1 LYKKEFSSHGY
12 QNMTILLLLQYVI
25 VTMIAL
31 WLGAALLQRLQ
42 LSLAKSPGLG
52 GHLRWAKRITSMIR
66 GYSYSENQWLSIDG
80 APTHI
85 AEKRKAAFLA
95 LSQTLRER
103 SPNSLADTAQAKKM
117 LSDLQL
123 TSRYRVPFQFREVVE
138 KNLTTGSFY
147 KETHGV
153 WLTDLD
159 GQTFIDV
166 SGSYGVNLF
175 GQDFYKACIREG
187 SDTVQALG
195 PQLGGYH
202 PCLLDN
208 ARRITELSGMDEV
221 TFHMSGTEAVMQAV
235 RVARYHTRRNKIVR
249 FTSAY
254 HGWWDDVQPGPGNPM
269 PPSPDT
275 LTLRDMHQ
283 NTLRVLRRRRD
294 IACVLIN
301 PIQAMHPNRA
311 APTDSMLVDGSR
323 HAHYD
328 REAYT
333 AWLTAVREVCTE
345 RGIVLIFDEVFMG
358 FRLAKG
364 GAQEYFGIHADMVTY
379 GKTLGGGL
387 PIGVLC
393 GKADLMKRFRD
404 NSPADLCFSRG
415 TFNAHPYVMGAM
427 NSFLK
432 KLDKPEVQ
440 SLYENLDQVWSAR
453 KDQLNARMKE
463 ENIPLRMEAMST
475 VWTVIYDVP
484 SRYNW
489 MLQYYLRK
497 HGIALSWVGTGRLI
511 FNLGF
516 SDADFEEFSQRFV
529 NAAKELQEQ
538 GWWWVSAE
546 QSNKSIKRSVALELL
561 KARLK

>member
-1 LYKKEFSSHGY
+1 
-12 QNMTILLLLQYVI
+12 
-25 VTMIAL
+25 
-31 WLGAALLQRLQ
+31 
-42 LSLAKSPGLG
+42 
-52 GHLRWAKRITSMIR
+52 
-66 GYSYSENQWLSIDG
+66 
-80 APTHI
+80 
-85 AEKRKAAFLA
+85 
-95 LSQTLRER
+95 
-103 SPNSLADTAQAKKM
+103 
-117 LSDLQL
+117 
-123 TSRYRVPFQFREVVE
+123 
-138 KNLTTGSFY
+138 
-147 KETHGV
+147 
-153 WLTDLD
+153 
-159 GQTFIDV
+159 
-166 SGSYGVNLF
+166 
-175 GQDFYKACIREG
+175 
-187 SDTVQALG
+187 
-195 PQLGGYH
+195 
-202 PCLLDN
+202 
-208 ARRITELSGMDEV
+208 
-221 TFHMSGTEAVMQAV
+221 
-235 RVARYHTRRNKIVR
+235 
-249 FTSAY
+249 
-254 HGWWDDVQPGPGNPM
+254 
-269 PPSPDT
+269 
-275 LTLRDMHQ
+275 MHQ

-323 HAHYD
+323 QAHYD

-333 AWLTAVREVCTE
+333 AWLKEVREVCTE

-364 GAQEYFGIHADMVTY
+364 GAQEYFGIRADMATY

-393 GKADLMKRFRD
+393 GQAELMKRFRD

-432 KLDKPEVQ
+432 QLDRPEINT
-440 SLYENLDQVWSAR
+440 LYDNLDQVWSAR
-453 KDQLNARMKE
+453 KKQLNARLKE

-516 SDADFEEFSQRFV
+516 SDTDFEEFSQRFV

-538 GWWWVSAE
+538 GWWWISAE
-546 QSNKSIKRSVALELL
+546 QTNKNIKRSVALELL

>member
-1 LYKKEFSSHGY
+1 
-12 QNMTILLLLQYVI
+12 MTILLLLQYTI
-25 VTMIAL
+25 VTMLVL

-52 GHLRWAKRITSMIR
+52 GHLRWAKRIAGIIR
-66 GYSYSENQWLSIDG
+66 GYSYSEKQWLSIDG

-85 AEKRKAAFLA
+85 VEKRKNAFLA
-95 LSQTLRER
+95 LSQTLREK

-123 TSRYRVPFQFREVVE
+123 TSRYRVPFQFREVIE
-138 KNLTTGSFY
+138 KNLMTGSFY

-175 GQDFYKACIREG
+175 GQDFYKNCIREG
-187 SDTVQALG
+187 SETVQALG

-202 PCLLDN
+202 PCVLDN

-323 HAHYD
+323 QAHYD

-333 AWLTAVREVCTE
+333 AWLKEVREVCTE

-364 GAQEYFGIHADMVTY
+364 GAQEYFGIRADMVTY

-393 GKADLMKRFRD
+393 GQAELMKRFRD

-432 KLDKPEVQ
+432 QLDRPEINT
-440 SLYENLDQVWSAR
+440 LYDSLDQVWSNR
-453 KDQLNARMKE
+453 KNQLNARLKE
-463 ENIPLRMEAMST
+463 ENIPLRMVAMST
-475 VWTVIYDVP
+475 VWTVIYEVP

-529 NAAKELQEQ
+529 KAAKELQEQ
-538 GWWWVSAE
+538 GWWWTSAE
-546 QSNKSIKRSVALELL
+546 QNNKNIKRSVALELL
-561 KARLK
+561 KARLR

>member
-1 LYKKEFSSHGY
+1 
-12 QNMTILLLLQYVI
+12 MTILLLLQYVI

-52 GHLRWAKRITSMIR
+52 GHLRWAKRIAGMIR
-66 GYSYSENQWLSIDG
+66 GYSYSEKQWLSVDG
-80 APTHI
+80 APAHI

-187 SDTVQALG
+187 SETVQALG

-202 PCLLDN
+202 PCVLDN
-208 ARRITELSGMDEV
+208 ARRITEISGMDEV

-235 RVARYHTRRNKIVR
+235 RVARYHTRRNKIIR

-333 AWLTAVREVCTE
+333 AWLKEVREVCTE

-364 GAQEYFGIHADMVTY
+364 GAQEYFGIRADMVTY

-393 GKADLMKRFRD
+393 GQAELMKRFRD

-432 KLDKPEVQ
+432 QLDRPEIIT
-440 SLYENLDQVWSAR
+440 LYDNLDQVWSSR
-453 KDQLNARMKE
+453 KNQLNARMKE

-475 VWTVIYDVP
+475 VWTVIYEVP

-529 NAAKELQEQ
+529 KAAKELQEQ
-538 GWWWVSAE
+538 GWWWVSTE
-546 QSNKSIKRSVALELL
+546 QSNKNIKRSVALELI

>member
-1 LYKKEFSSHGY
+1 
-12 QNMTILLLLQYVI
+12 MTILLLLQYTI
-25 VTMIAL
+25 VTMLAL

-52 GHLRWAKRITSMIR
+52 GHLRWAKRIAGMIR
-66 GYSYSENQWLSIDG
+66 GYSYSEKQWLSIDG

-85 AEKRKAAFLA
+85 VEKRKNAFLA
-95 LSQTLRER
+95 LSQTLREK

-123 TSRYRVPFQFREVVE
+123 TSRYRVPFQFREVIE
-138 KNLTTGSFY
+138 KNLMTGSFY

-175 GQDFYKACIREG
+175 GQDFYKECIREG
-187 SDTVQALG
+187 SETVQALG

-202 PCLLDN
+202 PCVLDN
-208 ARRITELSGMDEV
+208 ARRITDISGMDEV

-333 AWLTAVREVCTE
+333 AWLKEVREVCTE

-364 GAQEYFGIHADMVTY
+364 GAQEYFGIRADMVTY

-393 GKADLMKRFRD
+393 GQAELMKRFRD

-432 KLDKPEVQ
+432 QLDRPEINT
-440 SLYENLDQVWSAR
+440 LYDNLDQVWSAR
-453 KDQLNARMKE
+453 KKQLNARLKE

-516 SDADFEEFSQRFV
+516 SDTDFEEFSQRFV

-538 GWWWVSAE
+538 GWWWISAE
-546 QSNKSIKRSVALELL
+546 QTNKNIKRSVALELL

>member
-1 LYKKEFSSHGY
+1 
-12 QNMTILLLLQYVI
+12 MTILLLLQYII
-25 VTMIAL
+25 VTMLAL

-52 GHLRWAKRITSMIR
+52 GHLRWAKRIAGMIR
-66 GYSYSENQWLSIDG
+66 GYSYSEKQWLSIDG

-85 AEKRKAAFLA
+85 VEKRKNAFLA

-103 SPNSLADTAQAKKM
+103 SPISLADTAQAKKM

-123 TSRYRVPFQFREVVE
+123 TSRYRVPFQFREVIE
-138 KNLTTGSFY
+138 KNLMTGSFY

-175 GQDFYKACIREG
+175 GQDFYKDCIREG
-187 SDTVQALG
+187 SETVQALG

-202 PCLLDN
+202 PCVLDN
-208 ARRITELSGMDEV
+208 ARRITDISGMDEV

-333 AWLTAVREVCTE
+333 AWLKEVRKVCTE

-358 FRLAKG
+358 FRLAKS
-364 GAQEYFGIHADMVTY
+364 GAQEYFGIRADMVTY

-393 GKADLMKRFRD
+393 GQAELMKRFRD

-432 KLDKPEVQ
+432 QLDCPEINTIYD
-440 SLYENLDQVWSAR
+440 SLDQVWSNR
-453 KDQLNARMKE
+453 KNQLNARLKE

-489 MLQYYLRK
+489 MLQFYLRK

-516 SDADFEEFSQRFV
+516 NDADFEEFGQRFV
-529 NAAKELQEQ
+529 KAAKELQEQ
-538 GWWWVSAE
+538 GWWWTSAE
-546 QSNKSIKRSVALELL
+546 QTNKNIKRSVALELL